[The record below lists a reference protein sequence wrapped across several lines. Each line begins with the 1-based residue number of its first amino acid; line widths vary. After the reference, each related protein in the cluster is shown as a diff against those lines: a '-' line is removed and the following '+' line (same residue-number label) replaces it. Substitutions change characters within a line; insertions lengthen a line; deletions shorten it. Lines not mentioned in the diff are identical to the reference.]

1 MWWPNGLGA
10 QPLYTFRARSIVKG
24 RTTDEK
30 TTRTGLRTLR
40 LDRERDQNGE
50 SFMFVINGVPVFGK
64 RRKLDPLTT
73 SRRASLKTNIASC
86 SSPCATAT

>member
-64 RRKLDPLTT
+64 GGNWIPSDNFPTRITKDKYRFLL
-73 SRRASLKTNIASC
+73 
-86 SSPCATAT
+86 SPCATAT